1 MPVVENEIGGAGL
14 KFFGKMSASIS
25 HEMKNVLAII
35 NENAGLLK
43 DLTLMAEK
51 GLDMNPQQ
59 VGLKADKI
67 RALVNRGDGII
78 KKMNR
83 FAHSIDQDRQETD
96 LNQLIKLMIGLTER
110 LAAIRA
116 IKLELA
122 PSSASVIVTTS
133 PFHLENLVC
142 LCLEFILDQMQADGC
157 LTLAA
162 EPSAQ
167 GGLIRFRQTGR
178 FSQQQMEGFPDD
190 ATALV
195 ADFLQV
201 DLGVEPGS
209 NELAIAL
216 PAAMGS
222 FSRS

>member
-1 MPVVENEIGGAGL
+1 MRMPVVEDEIGGAGL

-25 HEMKNVLAII
+25 HEIKNVLAII

-43 DLTLMAEK
+43 DLSLMAEK
-51 GLDMNPQQ
+51 GLEMSPQK

-67 RALVNRGDGII
+67 RALVNCGDGII
-78 KKMNR
+78 KRMNR

-96 LNQLIKLMIGLTER
+96 LNNLIKLMIGLTER

-116 IKLELA
+116 VKLELA
-122 PSSASVIVTTS
+122 PSSVSVVVTTS

-167 GGLIRFRQTGR
+167 GALIRFSPTGR
-178 FSQQQMEGFPDD
+178 FSQQQTQGFPDD
-190 ATALV
+190 ATALL
-195 ADFLQV
+195 AAFLQA
-201 DLGVEPGS
+201 DLRVEPES
-209 NELAIAL
+209 NELVIGL

-222 FSRS
+222 F